1 MAELSIDERMEH
13 RSAKG
18 RERKS
23 LLHIYLS
30 YEVEENFCE
39 IVEIFEKQDKIL

>member
-1 MAELSIDERMEH
+1 MNKGVEH
-13 RSAKG
+13 RSAEG

-30 YEVEENFCE
+30 YKVEENFYE
-39 IVEIFEKQDKIL
+39 IVEIFEK